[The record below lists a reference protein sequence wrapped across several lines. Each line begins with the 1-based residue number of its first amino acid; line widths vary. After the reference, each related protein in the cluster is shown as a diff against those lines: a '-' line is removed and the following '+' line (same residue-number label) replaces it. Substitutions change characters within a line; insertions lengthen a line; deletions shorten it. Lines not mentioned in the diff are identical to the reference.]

1 MNIAVIGTGYV
12 GLVTGIGFA
21 EKGNQVI
28 CVDNNQA
35 KLEMLRSGKSPIWE
49 KGLDELIVKNLAQG
63 TISFTDNLQSA
74 VEQSEIIFLCLP
86 TPPREDGSADLSYV
100 ITVSKEI
107 SRYIKDYR
115 IIVNKSTVPVGSTE
129 IVRNHLLEYNQDCNF
144 DVVSNPEFLKEGNAV
159 LDFMEP
165 ERVVIGTSSNQARQ
179 KLVELYKPFVK
190 NEDQILLMD
199 EKSAELT
206 KYAANS
212 FLATKITF
220 INQIADLCDING
232 ANVDLV
238 GKGVGL
244 DSRIGTKF
252 LKAGIG
258 YGGSCFPKD
267 VSALI
272 KYSDGIG
279 YDFSILK
286 QVQSENTKR
295 KIKPIHK
302 LTELYGE
309 DFSHLKFGIWGLAFK
324 PETDDVREA
333 PSAYIIKELLDK
345 KSNSVVAFDP
355 VAIDSF
361 KEFANLDN
369 EYKSQIQ
376 FTINQ
381 YEVLDDIDVLIIC
394 TEWNEFKQADR
405 GIIANKLKGKTVFDG
420 RNIWEP
426 EEMLELGIS
435 YHSIGR

>member
-1 MNIAVIGTGYV
+1 MKVSVIGTGYV

-35 KLEMLRSGKSPIWE
+35 KLDVLRSGKSPIWE
-49 KGLDELIVKNLAQG
+49 KGLDELIVKNSDSG
-63 TISFTDNLQSA
+63 NIVFTDDLQYA
-74 VEQSEIIFLCLP
+74 VEESEIIFLCLP

-107 SRYIKDYR
+107 ARHIKEYR

-129 IVRNHLLEYNQDCNF
+129 IVRNHLLEYNKDCNF

-179 KLVELYKPFVK
+179 KLVELYLPFVQ
-190 NEDQILLMD
+190 NENQILLMD
-199 EKSAELT
+199 EKSSELT

-220 INQIADLCDING
+220 INQIADLCELNNAD
-232 ANVDLV
+232 VELV
-238 GKGVGL
+238 AKGIGL
-244 DSRIGTKF
+244 DSRIGSKF

-272 KYSDGIG
+272 NYSDGIG

-286 QVQSENTKR
+286 EVQAENTRR

-302 LTELYGE
+302 LVELYGD
-309 DFSHLKFGIWGLAFK
+309 DFSSLKFGVWGLAFK

-333 PSAYIIKELLDK
+333 PSAYIIRELMDK
-345 KSNSVVAFDP
+345 KAKSVLAFDP
-355 VAIDSF
+355 VAMDSF
-361 KEFANLDN
+361 REFANLED
-369 EYKSQIQ
+369 EYKSRID
-376 FTINQ
+376 FVSSQ

-394 TEWNEFKQADR
+394 TEWDEFRNADR
-405 GIIANKLKGKTVFDG
+405 AILADKLKGKVVFDG
-420 RNIWEP
+420 RNIWRP
-426 EEMLELGIS
+426 EEMLELGIKYYS
-435 YHSIGR
+435 VGR

>member
-1 MNIAVIGTGYV
+1 MKIAVIGTGYV

-28 CVDNNQA
+28 CVDNNQV
-35 KLEMLRSGKSPIWE
+35 KLDVLRSGKSPIWE
-49 KGLDELIVKNLAQG
+49 KGLDELIVKNSDSG
-63 TISFTDNLQSA
+63 NIVFTDDLQYA
-74 VEQSEIIFLCLP
+74 VEESEIIFLCLP

-107 SRYIKDYR
+107 ARHIKEYR

-129 IVRNHLLEYNQDCNF
+129 IVRNHLLEYNKDCNF

-179 KLVELYKPFVK
+179 KLVELYLPFVQ
-190 NEDQILLMD
+190 NENQILLMD
-199 EKSAELT
+199 EKSSELT

-220 INQIADLCDING
+220 INQIADLCELNNAD
-232 ANVDLV
+232 VELV
-238 GKGVGL
+238 AKGIGL
-244 DSRIGTKF
+244 DSRIGSKF

-272 KYSDGIG
+272 NYSDGIG

-286 QVQSENTKR
+286 EVQAENTRR

-302 LTELYGE
+302 LVELYGD
-309 DFSHLKFGIWGLAFK
+309 DFSSLKFGVWGLAFK

-333 PSAYIIKELLDK
+333 PSAYIIRELMDK
-345 KSNSVVAFDP
+345 KAKSVLAFDP
-355 VAIDSF
+355 VAMDSF
-361 KEFANLDN
+361 REFANLED
-369 EYKSQIQ
+369 EYKSRID
-376 FTINQ
+376 FVSSQ

-394 TEWNEFKQADR
+394 TEWDEFRNADR
-405 GIIANKLKGKTVFDG
+405 AILADKLKGKVVFDG
-420 RNIWEP
+420 RNIWRP
-426 EEMLELGIS
+426 EEMLELGIKYYS
-435 YHSIGR
+435 VGR

>member
-1 MNIAVIGTGYV
+1 MKVAVIGTGYV

-35 KLEMLRSGKSPIWE
+35 KLDVLRSGKSPIWE
-49 KGLDELIVKNLAQG
+49 KGLDELIVKNLDSG
-63 TISFTDNLQSA
+63 NIVFTDDLQYA
-74 VEQSEIIFLCLP
+74 VEESEIIFLCLP

-107 SRYIKDYR
+107 ARHIKEYR

-129 IVRNHLLEYNQDCNF
+129 IVRNHLLEYNKDCNF

-159 LDFMEP
+159 SDFMEP
-165 ERVVIGTSSNQARQ
+165 ERVVVGTSSNRARQ
-179 KLVELYKPFVK
+179 KLVELYLPFVQ
-190 NEDQILLMD
+190 NENQILLMD
-199 EKSAELT
+199 EKSSELT

-220 INQIADLCDING
+220 INQIADLCELNNAD
-232 ANVDLV
+232 VELV
-238 GKGVGL
+238 AKGIGL
-244 DSRIGTKF
+244 DSRIGSKF

-286 QVQSENTKR
+286 EVQAENTRR

-302 LTELYGE
+302 LVELYGD
-309 DFSHLKFGIWGLAFK
+309 DFSSLKFGVWGLAFK

-333 PSAYIIKELLDK
+333 PSAYIIRELLEK
-345 KSNSVVAFDP
+345 KAKSVIAFDP
-355 VAIDSF
+355 VAMDSF
-361 KEFANLDN
+361 REFANLEE
-369 EYKSQIQ
+369 EYKSRVE
-376 FTINQ
+376 FVSSQ
-381 YEVLDDIDVLIIC
+381 YEVLEDIDVLIIC
-394 TEWNEFKQADR
+394 TEWDEFRNADR
-405 GIIANKLKGKTVFDG
+405 VILADKLKGKVVFDG
-420 RNIWEP
+420 RNIWRP
-426 EEMLELGIS
+426 EEMLELGIKYYS
-435 YHSIGR
+435 VGR

>member
-1 MNIAVIGTGYV
+1 MKIAVIGTGYV

-35 KLEMLRSGKSPIWE
+35 KLDVLRSGKSPIWE
-49 KGLDELIVKNLAQG
+49 KCLDELIVKNLESEN
-63 TISFTDNLQSA
+63 IVFTDDLQYA
-74 VEQSEIIFLCLP
+74 VEESEIIFLCLP
-86 TPPREDGSADLSYV
+86 TPPQEDGSADLSYV

-107 SRYIKDYR
+107 ARHIKEYR
-115 IIVNKSTVPVGSTE
+115 IIVNKSTVLVGSTE
-129 IVRNHLLEYNQDCNF
+129 IVRNHLLEYNKDCNF

-179 KLVELYKPFVK
+179 KLVELYLPFVQ
-190 NEDQILLMD
+190 NEEQILLMD
-199 EKSAELT
+199 EKSSELT

-220 INQIADLCDING
+220 INQIADLCELNNAD
-232 ANVDLV
+232 VELV
-238 GKGVGL
+238 AKGIGL
-244 DSRIGTKF
+244 DSRIGPKF

-272 KYSDGIG
+272 KYSDGVG

-286 QVQSENTKR
+286 QVQAENTRR

-302 LTELYGE
+302 LVELYGD
-309 DFSHLKFGIWGLAFK
+309 DFSSLKVGVWGLAFK

-333 PSAYIIKELLDK
+333 PSAYIIRELMDK
-345 KSNSVVAFDP
+345 KAKSVLAFDP
-355 VAIDSF
+355 VAMDSF
-361 KEFANLDN
+361 REFANLEE
-369 EYKSQIQ
+369 EYKSRID
-376 FTINQ
+376 FVSSQ
-381 YEVLDDIDVLIIC
+381 YEVLEYIDVLIIC
-394 TEWNEFKQADR
+394 TEWDEFRNADR
-405 GIIANKLKGKTVFDG
+405 TILADKLRGKVVFDG
-420 RNIWEP
+420 RNIWDP
-426 EEMLELGIS
+426 EEMLELGIKYYS
-435 YHSIGR
+435 VGR

>member
-1 MNIAVIGTGYV
+1 MKVAVIGTGYV

-35 KLEMLRSGKSPIWE
+35 KLDVLRSGKSPIWE
-49 KGLDELIVKNLAQG
+49 KGLDELIVKNLDSG
-63 TISFTDNLQSA
+63 NIVFTDDLQYA
-74 VEQSEIIFLCLP
+74 VEESEIIFLCLP

-107 SRYIKDYR
+107 ARHIKEYR

-129 IVRNHLLEYNQDCNF
+129 IVRNHLLEYNKDCNF

-179 KLVELYKPFVK
+179 KLVELYLPFVQ
-190 NEDQILLMD
+190 NENQILLMD
-199 EKSAELT
+199 EKSSELT

-220 INQIADLCDING
+220 INQIADLCELNNAD
-232 ANVDLV
+232 VELV
-238 GKGVGL
+238 AKGIGL
-244 DSRIGTKF
+244 DSRIGSKF

-286 QVQSENTKR
+286 EVQAENTRR

-302 LTELYGE
+302 LVELYGD
-309 DFSHLKFGIWGLAFK
+309 DFSSLKFGVWGLAFK

-333 PSAYIIKELLDK
+333 PSTYIIRELMEK
-345 KSNSVVAFDP
+345 KAKSVLAFDP
-355 VAIDSF
+355 VAMDSF
-361 KEFANLDN
+361 REFANLED
-369 EYKSQIQ
+369 EYKSKID
-376 FTINQ
+376 FVSSQ
-381 YEVLDDIDVLIIC
+381 YEVLEDVDVLIIC
-394 TEWNEFKQADR
+394 TEWDEFRSTDRTILADKLR
-405 GIIANKLKGKTVFDG
+405 GKVVFDG
-420 RNIWEP
+420 RNIWRP
-426 EEMLELGIS
+426 EEMLELGIKYYS
-435 YHSIGR
+435 VGR

>member
-1 MNIAVIGTGYV
+1 MKVSVIGTGYV

-35 KLEMLRSGKSPIWE
+35 KLDVLRSGKSPIWE
-49 KGLDELIVKNLAQG
+49 KGLDALIVKNLESEN
-63 TISFTDNLQSA
+63 IVFTDDLQYA
-74 VEQSEIIFLCLP
+74 VEESEIIFLCLP
-86 TPPREDGSADLSYV
+86 TPPQEDGSADLSYV

-107 SRYIKDYR
+107 ARHIKEYR

-129 IVRNHLLEYNQDCNF
+129 IVRNHLLEYNKECNF

-179 KLVELYKPFVK
+179 KLVELYLPFVQ
-190 NEDQILLMD
+190 NEEQILLMD
-199 EKSAELT
+199 EKSSELT

-220 INQIADLCDING
+220 INQIADLCELNNAD
-232 ANVDLV
+232 VELV
-238 GKGVGL
+238 AKGIGL
-244 DSRIGTKF
+244 DSRIGPKF

-272 KYSDGIG
+272 KYSDGVG

-286 QVQSENTKR
+286 QVQAENTRR

-302 LTELYGE
+302 LVELYGD
-309 DFSHLKFGIWGLAFK
+309 DFSSLKVGVWGLAFK

-333 PSAYIIKELLDK
+333 PSAYIIRELLDK
-345 KSNSVVAFDP
+345 KAKSVLAFDP
-355 VAIDSF
+355 VAMDSF
-361 KEFANLDN
+361 REFANLEE
-369 EYKSQIQ
+369 EYKSRVE
-376 FTINQ
+376 FVSSQ
-381 YEVLDDIDVLIIC
+381 YEVLEDIDVLIIC
-394 TEWNEFKQADR
+394 TEWDEFRSADR
-405 GIIANKLKGKTVFDG
+405 TILADKLKGKVVFDG
-420 RNIWEP
+420 RNIWRP
-426 EEMLELGIS
+426 EEMLELGIKYYS
-435 YHSIGR
+435 VGR

>member
-1 MNIAVIGTGYV
+1 MKIAVIGTGYV

-35 KLEMLRSGKSPIWE
+35 KLDVLRSGKSPIWE
-49 KGLDELIVKNLAQG
+49 KGLDELIVKNLESG
-63 TISFTDNLQSA
+63 NIVFTDDLQYA
-74 VEQSEIIFLCLP
+74 VEESEIIFLCLP
-86 TPPREDGSADLSYV
+86 TPPQEDGSADLSYV

-107 SRYIKDYR
+107 ARHIKEYR

-129 IVRNHLLEYNQDCNF
+129 IVRNHLLEYNKECNF

-179 KLVELYKPFVK
+179 KLVELYLPFVQ
-190 NEDQILLMD
+190 NEEQILLMD
-199 EKSAELT
+199 EKSSELT

-220 INQIADLCDING
+220 INQIADLCELNNAD
-232 ANVDLV
+232 VELV
-238 GKGVGL
+238 AKGMGL
-244 DSRIGTKF
+244 DSRIGPKF

-272 KYSDGIG
+272 KYSDGVG

-286 QVQSENTKR
+286 QVQAENTRR

-302 LTELYGE
+302 LVELYGD
-309 DFSHLKFGIWGLAFK
+309 DFSSLKVGVWGLAFK

-333 PSAYIIKELLDK
+333 PSAYIIRELLDK
-345 KSNSVVAFDP
+345 KAKSVIAFDP
-355 VAIDSF
+355 VAMDSF
-361 KEFANLDN
+361 REFANLEE
-369 EYKSQIQ
+369 EYKSRID
-376 FTINQ
+376 FVSSQ
-381 YEVLDDIDVLIIC
+381 YEVLEDIDVLIIC
-394 TEWNEFKQADR
+394 TEWDEFRSTDRTILADKLR
-405 GIIANKLKGKTVFDG
+405 GKVVFDG
-420 RNIWEP
+420 RNIWDP
-426 EEMLELGIS
+426 EEMLELGIKYYS
-435 YHSIGR
+435 VGR

>member
-1 MNIAVIGTGYV
+1 MKVSVIGTGYV

-35 KLEMLRSGKSPIWE
+35 KLDVLRSGKSPIWE
-49 KGLDELIVKNLAQG
+49 KGLDELIVKNLESG
-63 TISFTDNLQSA
+63 NIVFTDDLQYA
-74 VEQSEIIFLCLP
+74 VEESEIIFLCLP
-86 TPPREDGSADLSYV
+86 TPPQEDGSADLSYV

-107 SRYIKDYR
+107 ARYIKEYR

-129 IVRNHLLEYNQDCNF
+129 IVRNHLLEYNKDCNF

-179 KLVELYKPFVK
+179 KLVELYLPFVQ
-190 NEDQILLMD
+190 NEEQILLMD
-199 EKSAELT
+199 EKSSELT

-220 INQIADLCDING
+220 INQIADLCELNNAD
-232 ANVDLV
+232 VELV
-238 GKGVGL
+238 AKGIGL
-244 DSRIGTKF
+244 DSRIGSKF

-272 KYSDGIG
+272 KYSDGVG

-286 QVQSENTKR
+286 QVQAENTRR

-302 LTELYGE
+302 LVELYGD
-309 DFSHLKFGIWGLAFK
+309 DFSSLKVGVWGLAFK

-333 PSAYIIKELLDK
+333 PSAYIIRELLNK
-345 KSNSVVAFDP
+345 KTKSVIAFDP
-355 VAIDSF
+355 VAMDSF
-361 KEFANLDN
+361 REFANLEE
-369 EYKSQIQ
+369 EYKSRVE
-376 FTINQ
+376 FVSSQ
-381 YEVLDDIDVLIIC
+381 YEVLEDIDVLIIC
-394 TEWNEFKQADR
+394 TEWDEFRNADR
-405 GIIANKLKGKTVFDG
+405 AILEDKLKGKVVFDG
-420 RNIWEP
+420 RNIWDP
-426 EEMLELGIS
+426 EEMLELGIKYYS
-435 YHSIGR
+435 VGR

>member
-1 MNIAVIGTGYV
+1 MKIAVIGTGYV

-28 CVDNNQA
+28 CVDNNQV
-35 KLEMLRSGKSPIWE
+35 KLDVLRSGKSPIWE
-49 KGLDELIVKNLAQG
+49 KGLDELIVKNLESG
-63 TISFTDNLQSA
+63 NVVFTDDLQYA
-74 VEQSEIIFLCLP
+74 VEESEIIFLCLP
-86 TPPREDGSADLSYV
+86 TPPQEDGSADLSYV

-107 SRYIKDYR
+107 ARHIKEYR

-129 IVRNHLLEYNQDCNF
+129 IVRNHLLEYNKDCNF

-179 KLVELYKPFVK
+179 KLVELYLPFVQ
-190 NEDQILLMD
+190 NEEQILLMD
-199 EKSAELT
+199 EKSSELT

-220 INQIADLCDING
+220 INQIADLCELNNAD
-232 ANVDLV
+232 VELV
-238 GKGVGL
+238 AKGMGL
-244 DSRIGTKF
+244 DSRIGSKF

-272 KYSDGIG
+272 KYSDGVG

-286 QVQSENTKR
+286 QVQAENTRR

-302 LTELYGE
+302 LVELYGD
-309 DFSHLKFGIWGLAFK
+309 DFSSLKFGVWGLAFK

-333 PSAYIIKELLDK
+333 PSAYIIRELLDK
-345 KSNSVVAFDP
+345 KAKSVLAFDP
-355 VAIDSF
+355 VAMDSF
-361 KEFANLDN
+361 REFANLED
-369 EYKSQIQ
+369 EYKSRID
-376 FTINQ
+376 FVSSQ

-394 TEWNEFKQADR
+394 TEWDEFRNADR
-405 GIIANKLKGKTVFDG
+405 AILADKLKGKVVFDG
-420 RNIWEP
+420 RNIWRP
-426 EEMLELGIS
+426 EEMLELGIKYYS
-435 YHSIGR
+435 VGR

>member
-1 MNIAVIGTGYV
+1 MKIAVIGTGYV

-35 KLEMLRSGKSPIWE
+35 KLDVLRSGKSPIWE
-49 KGLDELIVKNLAQG
+49 KGLDELIVKNLESEN
-63 TISFTDNLQSA
+63 IVFTDDLQYA
-74 VEQSEIIFLCLP
+74 VEESEIIFLCLP
-86 TPPREDGSADLSYV
+86 TPPQEDGSADLSYV

-107 SRYIKDYR
+107 ARHIKEYR

-129 IVRNHLLEYNQDCNF
+129 IVRNHLLEYNKDCNF

-179 KLVELYKPFVK
+179 KLVELYLPFVQ
-190 NEDQILLMD
+190 NEKQILLMD
-199 EKSAELT
+199 EKSSELT

-220 INQIADLCDING
+220 INQIADLCELNNAD
-232 ANVDLV
+232 VELV
-238 GKGVGL
+238 AKGMGL
-244 DSRIGTKF
+244 DSRIGPKF

-272 KYSDGIG
+272 KYSDGVG

-286 QVQSENTKR
+286 QVQAENTRR

-302 LTELYGE
+302 LVELYGD
-309 DFSHLKFGIWGLAFK
+309 DFSSLKVGVWGLAFK

-333 PSAYIIKELLDK
+333 PSAYIIRELLDK
-345 KSNSVVAFDP
+345 KAKSVIAFDP
-355 VAIDSF
+355 VAMDSF
-361 KEFANLDN
+361 REFANLEK
-369 EYKSQIQ
+369 EYKSRID
-376 FTINQ
+376 FVSSQ
-381 YEVLDDIDVLIIC
+381 YEVLEDIDVLIIC
-394 TEWNEFKQADR
+394 TEWDEFISADR
-405 GIIANKLKGKTVFDG
+405 TILADKLRGKVVFDG
-420 RNIWEP
+420 RNIWDT
-426 EEMLELGIS
+426 EEMLELGIKYYS
-435 YHSIGR
+435 VGR

>member
-49 KGLDELIVKNLAQG
+49 KGLDELIV
-63 TISFTDNLQSA
+63 DNLQSA

-107 SRYIKDYR
+107 ARYINEYR

-165 ERVVIGTSSNQARQ
+165 ERVVIGTSSNQARK
-179 KLVELYKPFVK
+179 KLLELYRPFVDS
-190 NEDQILLMD
+190 EDQILFMD

-220 INQIADLCDING
+220 INQVAELCELNG
-232 ANVDLV
+232 ADVELV
-238 GKGVGL
+238 AKGIGL
-244 DSRIGTKF
+244 DSRIGPRF

-272 KYSDGIG
+272 KYSDGVG
-279 YDFSILK
+279 YDFTILK
-286 QVQSENTKR
+286 QVQAENIRR
-295 KIKPIHK
+295 KTKPIHK
-302 LTELYGE
+302 LVELYGD
-309 DFSHLKFGIWGLAFK
+309 DFSSLRVGVWGLAFK

-333 PSAYIIKELLDK
+333 PSAYIIKELLDRK
-345 KSNSVVAFDP
+345 AGSVVAFDP
-355 VAIDSF
+355 VAIESF
-361 KEFANLDN
+361 KEFAVLDD
-369 EYKSQIQ
+369 EYK
-376 FTINQ
+376 NQ
-381 YEVLDDIDVLIIC
+381 VEFVSDQYDVLRDIDVLIVC
-394 TEWNEFKQADR
+394 TEWEEFRSADR
-405 GIIANKLKGKTVFDG
+405 GIIGDKLKGKVVFDG
-420 RNIWEP
+420 RNIWDP
-426 EEMLELGIS
+426 EEMLELGIKYYS
-435 YHSIGR
+435 VGR

>member
-1 MNIAVIGTGYV
+1 MKIAVIGTGYV

-35 KLEMLRSGKSPIWE
+35 KLDVLRSGKSPIWE
-49 KGLDELIVKNLAQG
+49 KGLDELIVKNSDSG
-63 TISFTDNLQSA
+63 NIVFTDDLQYA
-74 VEQSEIIFLCLP
+74 VEESEIIFLCLP

-107 SRYIKDYR
+107 ARHIKEYR

-129 IVRNHLLEYNQDCNF
+129 IVRNHLLEYNKDCNF

-179 KLVELYKPFVK
+179 KLVELYLPFVQ
-190 NEDQILLMD
+190 NENQILLMD
-199 EKSAELT
+199 EKSSELT

-220 INQIADLCDING
+220 INQIADLCELNNAD
-232 ANVDLV
+232 VELV
-238 GKGVGL
+238 AKGIGL
-244 DSRIGTKF
+244 DSRIGSKF

-272 KYSDGIG
+272 NYSDGIG

-286 QVQSENTKR
+286 EVQAENTRR

-302 LTELYGE
+302 LVELYGD
-309 DFSHLKFGIWGLAFK
+309 DFSSLKFGVWGLAFK

-333 PSAYIIKELLDK
+333 PSAYIIRELMEK
-345 KSNSVVAFDP
+345 KSKSVLAFDP
-355 VAIDSF
+355 VAMDSF
-361 KEFANLDN
+361 REFANLED
-369 EYKSQIQ
+369 EYKSRID
-376 FTINQ
+376 FVSSQ

-394 TEWNEFKQADR
+394 TEWDEFRNADR
-405 GIIANKLKGKTVFDG
+405 AILADKLKGKVVFDG
-420 RNIWEP
+420 RNIWRP
-426 EEMLELGIS
+426 EEMLELGIKYYS
-435 YHSIGR
+435 VGR